1 MNILISWKKKKP
13 VTMNPV
19 SAEELSN
26 FPKILKAETYQ
37 HNALPCPQFER
48 PLPDLAKLMIS
59 EELYCLE

>member
-1 MNILISWKKKKP
+1 
-13 VTMNPV
+13 MNPV

-37 HNALPCPQFER
+37 HNTLQWPQFER